1 MRSEGDQPGGSEGHG
16 GSSPQARPR
25 PLQALHGGGAADDRP
40 PPTIRLVREYKG
52 PTVADL
58 MRDDALV
65 AALPGRVRSVLQQL
79 ERGDF
84 GGADS
89 ALDAASGRILSGPFA
104 PRRWRRRLLLAMLA
118 VAAAA
123 AARYATFG

>member
-1 MRSEGDQPGGSEGHG
+1 MRSEGDQPEGQSGGSQ
-16 GSSPQARPR
+16 QARPR
-25 PLQALHGGGAADDRP
+25 PLQALHGGGGVGDL
-40 PPTIRLVREYKG
+40 PPTAVRLVREYKG

-84 GGADS
+84 GS
-89 ALDAASGRILSGPFA
+89 ADAAMDATGGRILSGPFT
-104 PRRWRRRLLLAMLA
+104 PRRWRRRWLLAMLG
-118 VAAAA
+118 AAAVA
-123 AARYATFG
+123 AARYATLG